1 MSTRRA
7 CTLATAAFA
16 LFLAAPEATAQSS
29 DAAGNGKLTIE
40 LNKLESAEGGGCR
53 AFFLFRNRTAASIE
67 GFEMS
72 LAILNREGVID
83 RLLTVDAA
91 PLPVSR
97 TTLKLFEIP
106 EVSCDSVSE
115 ILVHDFASC
124 KPQNGAEADCFTM
137 IELKSRASA
146 KLVD

>member
-1 MSTRRA
+1 MRCSLTPLA
-7 CTLATAAFA
+7 VALSLFVSATASV
-16 LFLAAPEATAQSS
+16 AQST
-29 DAAGNGKLTIE
+29 DASAGGRLTIE
-40 LNKLESAEGGGCR
+40 LNKLEPAEGGACR
-53 AFFLFRNRTAASIE
+53 AFFLFRNQTATSLE

-72 LAILNREGVID
+72 LAILNRDGVID

-106 EVSCDSVSE
+106 ETACDSVSQ

-124 KPQNGAEADCFTM
+124 KPQNGAETDCFSM

-146 KLVD
+146 QLVD